1 MKNGIIVLCLVCIS
15 LTACN
20 HRSISFTPSL
30 DKQIGQRKDVLQDTV
45 SRINTHI
52 AEWNVI
58 AAFTHALDDSSA
70 TYQSKID
77 SILVGPAR
85 EAYTAERDAFSRW
98 YGYQNVVAEDV
109 VQEIWEFYIGGT
121 FGGTLYVMHLYDRA
135 NANMTEQEILFNAL
149 TNKAYASLYQ
159 PSATMEDIRAA
170 KDHLVAQL
178 MSQYSSIDKENDL
191 RYLVHTADEVEELIS
206 KDFSLFQEWI
216 SARKTLEALLNPDV
230 SNIFSSQTGYWQD
243 MFLQT
248 LREKYIHESD

>member
-1 MKNGIIVLCLVCIS
+1 MA

-20 HRSISFTPSL
+20 LRGVSFTPSL
-30 DKQIGQRKDVLQDTV
+30 DKQIGQRKDVLQDSV
-45 SRINTHI
+45 SRIFIHI
-52 AEWNVI
+52 EEWNVVK
-58 AAFTHALDDSSA
+58 AFTQALDDSSA

-149 TNKAYASLYQ
+149 TKKAYASLYQ
-159 PSATMEDIRAA
+159 SSATMEEIRAA
-170 KDHLVAQL
+170 KDRLVAQL
-178 MSQYSSIDKENDL
+178 MSQYSYIDKENDL
-191 RYLVHTADEVEELIS
+191 RYLVHTADEVEEFIS

-230 SNIFSSQTGYWQD
+230 SKIFSSQTGYWQD

-248 LREKYIHESD
+248 LRGKYIHESD

>member
-1 MKNGIIVLCLVCIS
+1 MT

-20 HRSISFTPSL
+20 LRSVSFTPSL
-30 DKQIGQRKDVLQDTV
+30 DKQIGQRKDVLQDSV
-45 SRINTHI
+45 SRIFIHI
-52 AEWNVI
+52 EEWNVVK
-58 AAFTHALDDSSA
+58 AFTQALDDSSV

-149 TNKAYASLYQ
+149 TKKAYASLYQ
-159 PSATMEDIRAA
+159 SSATMEEIRAA
-170 KDHLVAQL
+170 KDRLVAQL
-178 MSQYSSIDKENDL
+178 MSQYSYIDKENDL
-191 RYLVHTADEVEELIS
+191 RYLVHTADEVEEFIS

-230 SNIFSSQTGYWQD
+230 SKIFSSQTGYWQD

-248 LREKYIHESD
+248 LRGKYIHESD